1 MNLKDRLD
9 AVIFRT
15 DTKEGKLFDLI
26 LLISIILSILIVF
39 LDSEPSVNRQYGYF
53 LLVAE
58 WVFTILFTVEYIL
71 RIYASHRPLS
81 YIFSFYGII
90 DFLAILPTYLSL
102 ILVGSQYL
110 IVIRIFRLLR
120 VFRILKLD
128 RYVGG
133 FLDSFRIA
141 QVKSP

>member
-1 MNLKDRLD
+1 MNLKDRLETI
-9 AVIFRT
+9 IFRT
-15 DTKEGKLFDLI
+15 DTREGKLFDLI

-39 LDSEPSVNRQYGYF
+39 LDSEPSVNQKYGYF
-53 LLVAE
+53 LLLAE
-58 WVFTILFTVEYIL
+58 WVFTILFTVEYFL
-71 RIYASHRPLS
+71 RIYASHKPFR